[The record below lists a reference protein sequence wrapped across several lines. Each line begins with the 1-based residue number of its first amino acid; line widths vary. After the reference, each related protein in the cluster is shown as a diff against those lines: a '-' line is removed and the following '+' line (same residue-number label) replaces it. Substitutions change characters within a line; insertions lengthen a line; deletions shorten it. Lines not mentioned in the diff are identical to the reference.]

1 MMMLNWL
8 IDIVR
13 RWLGHW
19 LLAKEEAEQ
28 KQQED
33 AQKDKLAKKKEKQK
47 QIVEGNYETTQT
59 ANDLDNGEF

>member
-1 MMMLNWL
+1 MLNWL

-33 AQKDKLAKKKEKQK
+33 AQKDKLARKKEKQK

>member
-1 MMMLNWL
+1 MLNWL

-19 LLAKEEAEQ
+19 LLAKEGAEQ

-47 QIVEGNYETTQT
+47 QIVEGNYETPQT

>member
-1 MMMLNWL
+1 MMLNWL

>member
-1 MMMLNWL
+1 MLNWL

>member
-1 MMMLNWL
+1 MLNWI

-33 AQKDKLAKKKEKQK
+33 IQKDKLKKKKDKQK
-47 QIVEGNYETTQT
+47 QIVESDYGTTQT
-59 ANDLDNGEF
+59 ADDLEKGEF